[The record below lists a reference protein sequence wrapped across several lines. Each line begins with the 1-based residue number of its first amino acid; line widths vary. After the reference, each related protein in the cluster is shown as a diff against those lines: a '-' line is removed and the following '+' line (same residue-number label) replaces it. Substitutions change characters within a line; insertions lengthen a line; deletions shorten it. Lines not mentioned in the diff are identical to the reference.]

1 MSGRP
6 AAPPWRSPATARQ
19 TVTRWRTGELG
30 AETDASGPVLDGGR
44 IRKLQQI
51 DALAASLM
59 LQNYLDSRMHRRRR
73 REDPRQ
79 NATS

>member
-1 MSGRP
+1 ML
-6 AAPPWRSPATARQ
+6 
-19 TVTRWRTGELG
+19 V
-30 AETDASGPVLDGGR
+30 DAGMR
-44 IRKLQQI
+44 RKDRRGQI